1 MINRYYH
8 KPEGM
13 VLDIAQSSSNVHGEW
28 VRLEEV
34 LSVIDRRIEEAKR
47 NIRECQNH
55 GWSVKEIAEYTM
67 VKEELESL
75 KAELKGSDTKKLSLC
90 KGMHIDCPTCHGKKE
105 WVDIESRTITLCP
118 DCNDVSKALRDTI
131 NNEIEQ
137 VKKESERL
145 KKIIDQTEQ
154 KIVYNILKKSV

>member
-75 KAELKGSDTKKLSLC
+75 KAELKGSDTKNLSLC

-118 DCNDVSKALRDTI
+118 DCNDLEPEPPRG
-131 NNEIEQ
+131 E
-137 VKKESERL
+137 
-145 KKIIDQTEQ
+145 
-154 KIVYNILKKSV
+154 

>member
-8 KPEGM
+8 KPEGV

-75 KAELKGSDTKKLSLC
+75 KAELKGSDTKNLSLC
-90 KGMHIDCPTCHGKKE
+90 KGMHTVAVKVRQCAIRIIRVLRGALKTKESGIGILGNDCPTCHGKKE

-118 DCNDVSKALRDTI
+118 DCNDLKP
-131 NNEIEQ
+131 EQ
-137 VKKESERL
+137 AKE
-145 KKIIDQTEQ
+145 
-154 KIVYNILKKSV
+154 

>member
-1 MINRYYH
+1 M
-8 KPEGM
+8 K
-13 VLDIAQSSSNVHGEW
+13 AKSNVHGEW

-75 KAELKGSDTKKLSLC
+75 KAELKGSDTKNLSLC
-90 KGMHIDCPTCHGKKE
+90 KGMHTVAVKVRQCAIRIIRVLRGG
-105 WVDIESRTITLCP
+105 
-118 DCNDVSKALRDTI
+118 NDA
-131 NNEIEQ
+131 
-137 VKKESERL
+137 
-145 KKIIDQTEQ
+145 
-154 KIVYNILKKSV
+154 